1 MGLTVKVVS
10 AGDVPEDLAAV
21 GVPVLARSSGPEL
34 PEGLV
39 RSVGGV
45 DLPLRLP
52 DEMLR
57 RQGFTAKVGQSIAL
71 RAVTDGPALV
81 LLGLGGPVGLD
92 PERWRR
98 AAAELVRAA
107 GEGGTAAMVVPET
120 APDADP
126 VEVGAAVAEGAAL
139 GAYRFE
145 SYRST
150 PRPSVLDALLVVPSD
165 QGTGDGAVA
174 AGAVAAGAVAVDWS
188 DKLAA
193 GARRGVR
200 AAEAVAFARDLVNT
214 PPSDLP
220 PSRLAERVAKELEG
234 TTGTTVEVWDE
245 ERIKSERLGGL
256 LGVSR
261 GSLEPPRLVRA
272 VYDPVDPIMIDGRT
286 PHVVLVGKGITFD
299 SGGLSLKTAEG
310 MSTMKTDM
318 SGAAIVLA
326 ALSACADLGVR
337 VKVTALAPI
346 TENMPGARAV
356 KPGDVL
362 TIRNGSTIEVLNTD
376 AEGRLVLADA
386 LSLAAEIDPAPDAI
400 VDVAT
405 LTGAAVVALGMGI
418 AAIFGSD
425 EPLVER
431 VRRSGDQVGER
442 LWPMP
447 LPEEYADHIESEV
460 ADMKNTG
467 RPGQAGSI
475 AAALLLARF
484 TGGLPWAHL
493 DIAGPARSPEDSGY
507 LSKGGTAFG
516 VRTLLALL
524 ASYG

>member
-1 MGLTVKVVS
+1 MSLTVKVIA
-10 AGDVPEDLAAV
+10 AGDVAEDLVAV
-21 GVPVLARSSGPEL
+21 GLPVLAGTDGPEL
-34 PEGLV
+34 PEGMV
-39 RSVGGV
+39 QSVGGI
-45 DLPLRLP
+45 DLPLGLSG
-52 DEMLR
+52 EMLR
-57 RQGFTAKVGQSIAL
+57 RQGFTAKVGQSMVL
-71 RAVTDGPALV
+71 RPPANGPALV
-81 LLGLGGPVGLD
+81 LLGLGGPLGLD
-92 PERWRR
+92 AERWRR
-98 AAAELVRAA
+98 AAAALVRAA

-120 APDADP
+120 APAVDP
-126 VEVGAAVAEGAAL
+126 VEAGAALAEGAVLA
-139 GAYRFE
+139 AYRFE

-150 PRPSVLDALLVVPSD
+150 PKPPAVDELLVVPGD
-165 QGTGDGAVA
+165 HGDGAASVD
-174 AGAVAAGAVAVDWS
+174 AGKRFDAM
-188 DKLAA
+188 AA

-200 AAEAVAFARDLVNT
+200 TAEAVAFARDLVNT

-220 PSRLAERVAKELEG
+220 PSRLAERVAAELEG
-234 TTGTTVEVWDE
+234 TKGTTVEVWDE

-272 VYDPVDPIMIDGRT
+272 VYDPVDPITIDGRT

-310 MSTMKTDM
+310 MTTMKTDM

-467 RPGQAGSI
+467 RAGQAGSI